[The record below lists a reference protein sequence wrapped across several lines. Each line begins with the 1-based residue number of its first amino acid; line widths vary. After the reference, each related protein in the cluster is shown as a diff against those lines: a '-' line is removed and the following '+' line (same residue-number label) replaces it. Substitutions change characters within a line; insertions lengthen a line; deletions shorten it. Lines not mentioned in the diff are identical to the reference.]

1 MLKVNNQF
9 LLLEE
14 EGLILNLN
22 DISYIKVAFNGSKHV
37 LNIGFTKLGNDIDVK
52 YNSLTEA
59 ENTLYDIFK
68 AMGDIK

>member
-22 DISYIKVAFNGSKHV
+22 DISYIKVAFNGSKYV

-59 ENTLYDIFK
+59 ENTLHDIFK
-68 AMGDIK
+68 AMGNIK

>member
-22 DISYIKVAFNGSKHV
+22 DISYVKVTFDGSKYV
-37 LNIGFTKLGNDIDVK
+37 LNLGFTKLGNDIDIR
-52 YNSLTEA
+52 YNSLAEA
-59 ENTLYDIFK
+59 ENALHDIFK
-68 AMGDIK
+68 AMGNIK

>member
-22 DISYIKVAFNGSKHV
+22 DISYIKVAFNGSKYV

-52 YNSLTEA
+52 CNSLTEA
-59 ENTLYDIFK
+59 ERTLYDIFK